1 MANENG
7 HWVTINGNPVLIEDN
22 KGGGKG
28 SSGGGSSKQRKAPT
42 AKEHKENVSWVRKAV
57 ERGQRSFPNDQPRIL
72 KEAAQV
78 AAAQTNDPDQFM
90 KTMND
95 AMIPVGASPAFDE
108 HVRGLKGK
116 QEQTQEQPKI
126 GTTGIDP
133 RYNDK
138 SSTQISNHFWG
149 YVGMGYKQG
158 KTPLG
163 QVTSGTANW
172 VHEYYDPLKGGSVGS
187 KQDFDLSVQAYK
199 LGDDL
204 KNGKISVKDF
214 PKKAESILKGK
225 SNYPKR
231 ILENYIKF

>member
-138 SSTQISNHFWG
+138 SSNQISNHFWG
-149 YVGMGYKQG
+149 FVAIGYKEG
-158 KTPLG
+158 APGGWAKNVYHEKIEPINPLNK
-163 QVTSGTANW
+163 VPT
-172 VHEYYDPLKGGSVGS
+172 VGS
-187 KQDFDLSVQAYK
+187 KQDWDLSVQAYK

-204 KNGKISVKDF
+204 KNGKISVKEF

-225 SNYPKR
+225 STYPKG

>member
-1 MANENG
+1 MANEN
-7 HWVTINGNPVLIEDN
+7 WVTINGVHVDLNRN
-22 KGGGKG
+22 KNSGKG
-28 SSGGGSSKQRKAPT
+28 SSGGGDSKQSKAPS
-42 AKEHKENVSWVRKAV
+42 AKEHKENVSWVRKSV
-57 ERGQRSFPNDQPRIL
+57 ERGQRNFPNDQPRIL

-95 AMIPVGASPAFDE
+95 AMIPEGASPAFDE

-158 KTPLG
+158 GEPWG
-163 QVTSGTANW
+163 QWASGTANY
-172 VHEYYDPLKGGSVGS
+172 VHEYIDPIKGGSVGS

-204 KNGKISVKDF
+204 KNGKISVKEF

-225 SNYPKR
+225 STYPKG